1 MVRLAMIG
9 TVIIFLS
16 ACGVDTSSS
25 AHQDSTVQTG
35 TNQPPLGLIDP
46 NPVSDANSSTP
57 GGGSGGGS
65 SGGDGGDQ
73 GNSIFDVTG
82 AVYDKYACLK
92 GDVNDGYTNNTI
104 ADTSIDDRGVEDVE
118 DGLLI
123 NSKYPLYQSDAESTK
138 VTLFYYDLTVAR
150 DMSMVNIYEDF
161 YKLSVDRGW
170 GYNGKSTMYV
180 MTPKDQNGL
189 YSCYRYNVD
198 DIVNGAYIKTKV
210 YRNKVK

>member
-1 MVRLAMIG
+1 MLRLVVIG
-9 TVIIFLS
+9 CSVVFLS

-25 AHQDSTVQTG
+25 AQQDTVVAKG

-46 NPVSDANSSTP
+46 NPVQDSNSSTS
-57 GGGSGGGS
+57 GGGSGGGT

-73 GNSIFDVTG
+73 SNSIFDVTG
-82 AVYDKYACLK
+82 AVYDKYACIK
-92 GDVNDGYTNNTI
+92 GDVNDGYTNNSI

-123 NSKYPLYQSDAESTK
+123 NSKYPLNQSDAATTK

-161 YKLSVDRGW
+161 YKLSIDRGW
-170 GYNGKSTMYV
+170 GYNGKNTMYV
-180 MTPKDQNGL
+180 MTPKGQNGL
-189 YSCYRYNVD
+189 FSCYRYNVN
-198 DIVNGAYIKTKV
+198 DIVDGTYIKTKV
-210 YRNKVK
+210 YRNKV